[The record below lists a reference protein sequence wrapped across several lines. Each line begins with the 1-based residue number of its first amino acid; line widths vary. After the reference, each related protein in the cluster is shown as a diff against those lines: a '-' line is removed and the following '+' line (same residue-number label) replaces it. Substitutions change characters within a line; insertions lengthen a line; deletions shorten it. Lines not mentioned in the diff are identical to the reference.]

1 MTLRYGK
8 PGAEIEHL
16 EMRNANMTPKDI
28 GWNLENSYANLP
40 EFFYSKLELNP
51 VRAPKVVMRPLNL
64 RVGIIDGKQD
74 YKGKINPKMNPLN

>member
-1 MTLRYGK
+1 MTK
-8 PGAEIEHL
+8 
-16 EMRNANMTPKDI
+16 